1 MRNAILSVFLLCV
14 IFGTTAKADSGVV
27 VDELLTKVQE
37 SLLRVRDAVEE
48 EELPP
53 LQKVTL
59 RLNSSLVKQLN
70 GKISLFIVEFGANVA
85 EEAVQEIKLELG
97 PPRPSDESEVAG
109 EADALADAIVAAAKA
124 VKKAAS
130 RQPPLHLRKLT
141 ATIKFVVTSDAGGGA
156 KFLVLPVTLD
166 LGGKV
171 KSVATQEAVLV
182 FGE

>member
-27 VDELLTKVQE
+27 VDELLTDVQK

-48 EELPP
+48 QELPP

-59 RLNSSLVKQLN
+59 RLNSSLVKQVN

-97 PPRPSDESEVAG
+97 PPRPSDETEVSD
-109 EADALADAIVAAAKA
+109 EADALADAIVSVAKA
-124 VKKAAS
+124 VQQAAS

-141 ATIKFVVTSDAGGGA
+141 ATIRFVVTSD
-156 KFLVLPVTLD
+156 
-166 LGGKV
+166 
-171 KSVATQEAVLV
+171 
-182 FGE
+182 